1 MNILSKNPLILLISA
16 IFIALLSLSPLQA
29 QDQSENAAQ
38 ETDEDVIDLDELL
51 EMVRQGIN
59 TQTQEFKAR
68 EAEFLAARNRQS
80 QLLSQARQTQAS
92 EERRSVRL
100 EAQAEANEQRIGVLT
115 TQLRDKLG
123 NLSEV
128 FGVLQQVAG
137 DTRSVFQVS
146 HISLEFPG
154 REEGLTA
161 LINKAAEGTDL
172 PTIEE
177 IESLWYEMQ
186 REMTESSKIST
197 FTLEVGTPDGGTE
210 IISLTRIGDFNIIG
224 NGKYYR
230 LDENGHVE
238 ELAKQPPG
246 RFTSTIDDLLEA
258 SPGEIVSFGID
269 PSRGQLLGIYVQTP
283 SLLDRVQQGGLIGYL
298 TLIMGAIGML
308 FIIERFVTLFLVGGK
323 VRRQIKNSD
332 PDSNNPLGRV
342 LQVYHDNKNVDVETL
357 ELKLDEAILRETPA
371 LERFL
376 TLIKLISAVAP
387 LLGLLGT
394 VTGMIVTFQAITLFG
409 TGDPKIM
416 AGGISQ
422 ALVTTVLGLV
432 VAIPTLLFHS
442 IVAGMSKGV
451 VHVLEEQSAGIIAKH
466 AEQGG

>member
-16 IFIALLSLSPLQA
+16 MFIALVSLSPLQA

-68 EAEFLAARNRQS
+68 EGEFLAARNRQS
-80 QLLSQARQTQAS
+80 QLRSQARQTQAS

-100 EAQAEANEQRIGVLT
+100 EAQAEANEQRIGVLS

-177 IESLWYEMQ
+177 IEALWYEMQ
-186 REMTESSKIST
+186 REMTESRVVPRT
-197 FTLEVGTPDGGTE
+197 DPHAPAPMAAAADRLHFLPTDLHVGIVITVPDP
-210 IISLTRIGDFNIIG
+210 RIGCSDWI
-224 NGKYYR
+224 
-230 LDENGHVE
+230 HH
-238 ELAKQPPG
+238 
-246 RFTSTIDDLLEA
+246 
-258 SPGEIVSFGID
+258 
-269 PSRGQLLGIYVQTP
+269 
-283 SLLDRVQQGGLIGYL
+283 
-298 TLIMGAIGML
+298 
-308 FIIERFVTLFLVGGK
+308 LFLQDL
-323 VRRQIKNSD
+323 RQ
-332 PDSNNPLGRV
+332 R
-342 LQVYHDNKNVDVETL
+342 
-357 ELKLDEAILRETPA
+357 
-371 LERFL
+371 
-376 TLIKLISAVAP
+376 AVP
-387 LLGLLGT
+387 H
-394 VTGMIVTFQAITLFG
+394 
-409 TGDPKIM
+409 PK
-416 AGGISQ
+416 Q
-422 ALVTTVLGLV
+422 
-432 VAIPTLLFHS
+432 
-442 IVAGMSKGV
+442 
-451 VHVLEEQSAGIIAKH
+451 
-466 AEQGG
+466 